1 MARETTSDAS
11 GQLSAGEVP
20 PTRAPKLLAQPRQRR
35 RSSLVFG
42 TLVVAGGA
50 FLTVQTVMRLN
61 DREPVLVVT
70 QDVALGQPFTTQ
82 NISTAMVGA
91 DQAVA
96 AVGGHE
102 LQRVIGKRAAVDL
115 MKGVLVQ
122 SRMVTDQVTP
132 LTDQQLIPIAVKP
145 SRLPA
150 RGLRPGDRL
159 LVVPTSEAQPVP
171 ADVKAPSGGVEAV
184 VDQVKGP
191 DNDGLMVVDVLVPS
205 REGPRLAALASDGN
219 IAMALAPRRP

>member
-11 GQLSAGEVP
+11 GQLSVGEPP
-20 PTRAPKLLAQPRQRR
+20 PTRAPKLLSQPRQRR

-70 QDVALGQPFTTQ
+70 QDVALGQPFTAQ
-82 NISTAMVGA
+82 NISTAMMGA

-96 AVGGHE
+96 AVGSHE

-132 LTDQQLIPIAVKP
+132 LADQQLIPIAVKP

-150 RGLRPGDRL
+150 RGLQPGDRL
-159 LVVPTSEAQPVP
+159 LVVPASDAQTVP
-171 ADVKAPSGGVEAV
+171 DDVKASSGGVEAV

-205 REGPRLAALASDGN
+205 HEGPRLAALASDGN
-219 IAMALAPRRP
+219 IAMALTPRRP

>member
-1 MARETTSDAS
+1 MARKTISDAS
-11 GQLSAGEVP
+11 GQPSVGEVP
-20 PTRAPKLLAQPRQRR
+20 PTRVPKLLSQPRQRR

-42 TLVVAGGA
+42 MLVVAGGA

-61 DREPVLVVT
+61 DREPVLVMT
-70 QDVALGQPFTTQ
+70 QDVALGQPITAQ

-91 DQAVA
+91 EQAVA
-96 AVGGHE
+96 ALGGHE
-102 LQRVIGKRAAVDL
+102 LRRIIGMRAAVDL

-122 SRMVTDQVTP
+122 SRMVTGQVTP
-132 LTDQQLIPIAVKP
+132 LADQQLIPIAVKP

-159 LVVPTSEAQPVP
+159 LVVPTSDVQPVP
-171 ADVKAPSGGVEAV
+171 NDVKASSRSVEAV

-205 REGPRLAALASDGN
+205 TEGPRLAALASDGN
-219 IAMALAPRRP
+219 VAMALTPRRP